1 MSNILIIDDEESM
14 RHMLSIILKKEGYEV
29 VSAESGQQALKVL
42 GKDDFN
48 FILCDIRMP
57 DMDGLEFLRRL
68 KTQDA
73 RHEIKDLSLEP
84 SAFSPQPVVIM
95 MSAYGTIDTAV
106 ECMRLGA
113 YDYISKPFKADEII
127 ITLKKAEER
136 ERLKSE
142 NIRLKKAFQEDYDF
156 RNIIASSP
164 QMLDIFKLIEK
175 VANYNTTVLIT
186 GESGT
191 GKELIAKAIHYNG
204 SRKDK
209 PFIAINCGAIPETLL
224 ESELFGHVKGAF
236 TDAVRS
242 KSGLFEEADGGT
254 IFLDEIGE
262 LPKELQV
269 KLLRVLQEG
278 ELRKV
283 GDSKSRKIDVRV
295 IAATARDLSGEIK
308 KGNFRDDLFY
318 RLNVVPVT
326 IPPLRERQGD
336 IPLLVNH
343 FTVIY
348 AKKFGRPI
356 RGVNDEAMK
365 YLISYPWPGNVRE
378 LENVIERAVILEDA
392 DMIKSENLPFIKEP
406 SAISHQPSANTGFS
420 IKKAE
425 EAIEKELITKALEM
439 THGNKTK
446 AAELLEISH
455 RALLYKIKGYGL

>member
-1 MSNILIIDDEESM
+1 MRILIIDDEESM

-57 DMDGLEFLRRL
+57 DMDGLEFLKVVRSQESGVR
-68 KTQDA
+68 
-73 RHEIKDLSLEP
+73 S
-84 SAFSPQPVVIM
+84 VVIM

-142 NIRLKKAFQEDYDF
+142 NIRLKKAFQEDFDF

-164 QMLDIFKLIEK
+164 QMLDIFNLIEK
-175 VANYNTTVLIT
+175 VAGYNTTVLIT

-236 TDAVRS
+236 TDAVRN

-348 AKKFGRPI
+348 AKKFSRPI
-356 RGVNDEAMK
+356 KGADDEAMK

-378 LENVIERAVILEDA
+378 LENAIERAVILEDA

>member
-1 MSNILIIDDEESM
+1 MRILIIDDEESM

-57 DMDGLEFLRRL
+57 DMDGLEFLKAVRSQESGVR
-68 KTQDA
+68 
-73 RHEIKDLSLEP
+73 S
-84 SAFSPQPVVIM
+84 VVIM

-308 KGNFRDDLFY
+308 KGNFREDLFY

-356 RGVNDEAMK
+356 KGVDDEALK

-378 LENVIERAVILEDA
+378 LENVIERAVILEDG

-455 RALLYKIKGYGL
+455 RALLYKIKEYGL

>member
-1 MSNILIIDDEESM
+1 MRILIIDDEESM

-57 DMDGLEFLRRL
+57 DMDGLEFLKVVRSQESGVR
-68 KTQDA
+68 
-73 RHEIKDLSLEP
+73 S
-84 SAFSPQPVVIM
+84 VVIM

-142 NIRLKKAFQEDYDF
+142 NIRLKKAFQEDFDF

-164 QMLDIFKLIEK
+164 QMLDIFNLIEK
-175 VANYNTTVLIT
+175 VAGYNTTVLIT

-295 IAATARDLSGEIK
+295 IAATARDLSVEIK
-308 KGNFRDDLFY
+308 KGNFREDLFY

-455 RALLYKIKGYGL
+455 RALLYKIKEYGL

>member
-142 NIRLKKAFQEDYDF
+142 NIRLKKAFQEDFDF

-164 QMLDIFKLIEK
+164 QMLDIFNLIEK
-175 VANYNTTVLIT
+175 VAGYNTTVLIT

-308 KGNFRDDLFY
+308 KGNFREDLFY

-455 RALLYKIKGYGL
+455 RALLYKIKEYGL

>member
-1 MSNILIIDDEESM
+1 MRILIIDDEESM

-95 MSAYGTIDTAV
+95 MSAYGTIDTAI

-142 NIRLKKAFQEDYDF
+142 NIRLKKAFQEDFDF

-164 QMLDIFKLIEK
+164 QMLDIFNLIEK
-175 VANYNTTVLIT
+175 VAGYNTTVLIT

-318 RLNVVPVT
+318 RLNVVPIT

-348 AKKFGRPI
+348 AKKFSRPI
-356 RGVNDEAMK
+356 KGADDEAMK

-378 LENVIERAVILEDA
+378 LENAIERAVILEDG

>member
-1 MSNILIIDDEESM
+1 MRILIIDDEESM

-57 DMDGLEFLRRL
+57 DMDGLEFLKNL
-68 KTQDA
+68 Q
-73 RHEIKDLSLEP
+73 L

-136 ERLKSE
+136 ESLKSE
-142 NIRLKKAFQEDYDF
+142 NIRLKKAFQEDFDF

-164 QMLDIFKLIEK
+164 QMLDIFNLIEK
-175 VANYNTTVLIT
+175 VAGYNTTVLIT

-318 RLNVVPVT
+318 RLNVVPIT

-348 AKKFGRPI
+348 AKKFSRPI
-356 RGVNDEAMK
+356 KGADDEAMK

-378 LENVIERAVILEDA
+378 LENAIERAVILEDG

>member
-1 MSNILIIDDEESM
+1 MNILIIDDEESM

-95 MSAYGTIDTAV
+95 MSAYGTIDTAI

-142 NIRLKKAFQEDYDF
+142 NIRLKKAFQEDFDF

-164 QMLDIFKLIEK
+164 QMLDIFNLIEK
-175 VANYNTTVLIT
+175 VAGYNTTVLIT

-318 RLNVVPVT
+318 RLNVVPIT

-356 RGVNDEAMK
+356 KGVDDEAMK

-378 LENVIERAVILEDA
+378 LENVIERAVILEDGDVIKA
-392 DMIKSENLPFIKEP
+392 DSLPFLKETQD
-406 SAISHQPSANTGFS
+406 SRLKTQDYADLS
-420 IKKAE
+420 IKRAE
-425 EAIEKELITKALEM
+425 ETIEKELIKKALEM
-439 THGNKTK
+439 TNGNKTK

>member
-57 DMDGLEFLRRL
+57 DMDGLEFLKNL
-68 KTQDA
+68 Q
-73 RHEIKDLSLEP
+73 P

-142 NIRLKKAFQEDYDF
+142 NIRLKKAFQEDFDF

-164 QMLDIFKLIEK
+164 QMLDIFNLIEK
-175 VANYNTTVLIT
+175 VAGYNTTVLIT

-209 PFIAINCGAIPETLL
+209 PFIAINCGAISETLL

-278 ELRKV
+278 ELMKV
-283 GDSKSRKIDVRV
+283 GDSKSWKIDVRV

-308 KGNFRDDLFY
+308 KGNFREDLFY
-318 RLNVVPVT
+318 RLNVVPIT

-348 AKKFGRPI
+348 AKKFSRPI
-356 RGVNDEAMK
+356 KGADDEAMK

-378 LENVIERAVILEDA
+378 LENAIERAVILEDG

>member
-1 MSNILIIDDEESM
+1 MRILIIDDEESM

-95 MSAYGTIDTAV
+95 MSAYGTIDTAI

-142 NIRLKKAFQEDYDF
+142 NIRLKKAFQEDFDF

-164 QMLDIFKLIEK
+164 QMLDIFNLIEK
-175 VANYNTTVLIT
+175 VAGYNTTVLIT

-191 GKELIAKAIHYNG
+191 GKELVASALHYNG

-209 PFIAINCGAIPETLL
+209 SFIAVNCGAIPENLL

-236 TDAVRS
+236 TDAVRN
-242 KSGLFEEADGGT
+242 KNGLFEEADGGT

-262 LPKELQV
+262 LPKDLQV
-269 KLLRVLQEG
+269 KLLRVIQEG
-278 ELRKV
+278 ELRRV
-283 GDSKSRKIDVRV
+283 GDSKSRKIDVRI
-295 IAATARDLSGEIK
+295 IAATAKDLMEEIK
-308 KGNFRDDLFY
+308 KGNFREDLFY
-318 RLNVVPVT
+318 RLNVVPIK

-343 FTVIY
+343 FIERY
-348 AKKFGRPI
+348 AKKFGKAVKGI
-356 RGVNDEAMK
+356 SDMAMNL
-365 YLISYPWPGNVRE
+365 LISYAWPGNVRE
-378 LENVIERAVILEDA
+378 LENIIERAVILEDTEV
-392 DMIKSENLPFIKEP
+392 IREENLPFTKKTGQ
-406 SAISHQPSANTGFS
+406 SLHQIEALSNDLS

-425 EAIEKELITKALEM
+425 EELEKTLIRKALEM
-439 THGNKTK
+439 TNGNKTK
-446 AAELLEISH
+446 AAHLLEISH
-455 RALLYKIKGYGL
+455 RALIYKIKEFGL

>member
-1 MSNILIIDDEESM
+1 MNILIIDDEESM

-29 VSAESGQQALKVL
+29 GSAESGQQALKVL

-57 DMDGLEFLRRL
+57 DMDGLEFLKNL
-68 KTQDA
+68 Q
-73 RHEIKDLSLEP
+73 L

-236 TDAVRS
+236 TDAVRN

-283 GDSKSRKIDVRV
+283 GDTKSVKSDARV
-295 IAATARDLSGEIK
+295 VAATVKDLSAEIK
-308 KGNFRDDLFY
+308 KGSFREDLFY
-318 RLNVVPVT
+318 RLNVMP
-326 IPPLRERQGD
+326 IKLPPLRERRRD
-336 IPLLVNH
+336 IAGLAGI
-343 FTVIY
+343 FGERY
-348 AKKFGRPI
+348 AKKCGKRI
-356 RGVNDEAMK
+356 KGVANEAMK
-365 YLISYPWPGNVRE
+365 ELESYEWPGNVRE
-378 LENVIERAVILEDA
+378 LENVIERAVILADT
-392 DMIKSENLPFIKEP
+392 DMINLSNLPLSADKGMGQGVP
-406 SAISHQPSANTGFS
+406 SFDTLS
-420 IKKAE
+420 IKRAE
-425 EAIEKELITKALEM
+425 EVVER
-439 THGNKTK
+439 G
-446 AAELLEISH
+446 
-455 RALLYKIKGYGL
+455 